1 MNAIRFYHPGVEKS
15 LVHDLFRSFI
25 TNDSLEN
32 SRCGFVP
39 ANISEEEKSFRI
51 ELYVPGFSKE
61 EVKMNV
67 QKNILTI
74 QSVKSESQEKKSN
87 YLSREFGTR
96 NFERRFSLP
105 KNVNADEISAAFN
118 NGILE
123 ITLPK
128 KEEVVEKAPVEIE
141 IQ

>member
-1 MNAIRFYHPGVEKS
+1 MNAIRFYHPGVERS
-15 LVHDLFRSFI
+15 LMHDLFRNFTI
-25 TNDSLEN
+25 NDSLEN
-32 SRCGFVP
+32 VRCGCVP
-39 ANISEEEKSFRI
+39 ANISEEENSFRI

-61 EVKMNV
+61 DVKINV

-74 QSVKSESQEKKSN
+74 QSVKSENPEKKSG
-87 YLSREFGTR
+87 YLSREFGIR

-105 KNVNADEISAAFN
+105 KNVNSDEISAVFN

-123 ITLPK
+123 ITIPK
-128 KEEVVEKAPVEIE
+128 KEEVVEKAPVEIK

>member
-1 MNAIRFYHPGVEKS
+1 MNAIRFYHPAVERS
-15 LVHDLFRSFI
+15 LVHDLFKGFLI
-25 TNDSLEN
+25 NDSLEN
-32 SRCGFVP
+32 GKCGCAP
-39 ANISEEEKSFRI
+39 ANVIEEENSFRI
-51 ELYVPGFSKE
+51 ELNVPGFSKE
-61 EVKMNV
+61 EIKINV

-74 QSVKSESQEKKSN
+74 QSEKSENQGTKSN

-105 KNVNADEISAAFN
+105 KNVNTDEISAAFN

-123 ITLPK
+123 ITVPK
-128 KEEVVEKAPVEIE
+128 TVEVEEKTKVEIE

>member
-15 LVHDLFRSFI
+15 LVHDLFRSFV
-25 TNDSLEN
+25 THDSLEN
-32 SRCGFVP
+32 SNCGCAP
-39 ANISEEEKSFRI
+39 ANIREEENSFRI

-61 EVKMNV
+61 EVKINV

-74 QSVKSESQEKKSN
+74 QSVKSENPEQKSN

-96 NFERRFSLP
+96 NFERSFSLP
-105 KNVNADEISAAFN
+105 KNVNVEEISAAFH